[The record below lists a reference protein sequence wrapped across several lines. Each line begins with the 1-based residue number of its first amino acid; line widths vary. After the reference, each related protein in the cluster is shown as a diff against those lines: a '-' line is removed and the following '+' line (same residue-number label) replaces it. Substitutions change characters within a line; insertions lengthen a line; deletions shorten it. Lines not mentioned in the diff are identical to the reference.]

1 MCFAYHQP
9 VWLYVCMCMCVPRMS
24 KCLGRLLMM
33 SDVIP
38 LRGALVVE
46 VALLIGFRL
55 LLVRARVT
63 VATLAHRAASVGA
76 DGGRGSRTGAAWRG
90 ARASAPLGRG
100 SRVSRDVAPVGG
112 ELPPGVLLRLVCW
125 ECSASARGRCRSV
138 FCAPSCGVVSDY
150 LL

>member
-112 ELPPGVLLRLVCW
+112 EPARCAATFSVLGVQRQR
-125 ECSASARGRCRSV
+125 ARPLSLGFLCTQLRCRE
-138 FCAPSCGVVSDY
+138 
-150 LL
+150 

>member
-1 MCFAYHQP
+1 
-9 VWLYVCMCMCVPRMS
+9 MS

-90 ARASAPLGRG
+90 KGASIAVPSAVTSAYRPAAHEEHPWTPPALLWRPAGHESHCSALVMSLRLEYVPARHGSAEAAPLGQ
-100 SRVSRDVAPVGG
+100 
-112 ELPPGVLLRLVCW
+112 
-125 ECSASARGRCRSV
+125 
-138 FCAPSCGVVSDY
+138 
-150 LL
+150 